1 MDKKKVVAAVGDEDA
16 VFMLGN
22 HGSHEDV
29 GQPGD
34 EMETDEAGIEHQD
47 DENVICKS
55 DNTDDEN
62 VVVGFINKN
71 EEDARI
77 VPMVWPF
84 KERVFLSFHT
94 LLTEKTN

>member
-1 MDKKKVVAAVGDEDA
+1 MEVEDE
-16 VFMLGN
+16 VWWW
-22 HGSHEDV
+22 
-29 GQPGD
+29 
-34 EMETDEAGIEHQD
+34 
-47 DENVICKS
+47 
-55 DNTDDEN
+55 
-62 VVVGFINKN
+62 GFINKN